1 VSRPFLDI
9 GDGIELRRIDPTDVD
24 ELQRTI
30 EENRDRLRMWMWWA
44 DGSTLDTTRAFVQ
57 AAIDEDKLDPLGIA
71 VDGALV
77 GVIGAD
83 GNPITGN
90 HEIGYWIAS
99 SHEGRGIVRRA
110 CAALISH
117 LFEVVRCH
125 RVVITAGTDNVRS
138 RAIPE
143 ALGFTH
149 EGTLREAGKNPD
161 GYHDIEVYGLLGRE
175 WPAP

>member
-1 VSRPFLDI
+1 MSRPFLEL
-9 GDGIELRRIDPTDVD
+9 GDGLEIRRLDSSDIE
-24 ELQRTI
+24 ELQGVI
-30 EENRDRLRMWMWWA
+30 DENRERLRMWMWWA
-44 DGSTLDTTRAFVQ
+44 DGSTIDTTRDFVQ
-57 AAIDEDKLDPLGIA
+57 AAIDGDKLDPLAIVA
-71 VDGALV
+71 DDALV
-77 GVIGAD
+77 GVIGAEAS
-83 GNPITGN
+83 PITGN

-138 RAIPE
+138 RAIPQ

-149 EGTLREAGKNPD
+149 EGTLREAGKDPN
-161 GYHDIEVYGLLGRE
+161 GYHDIEVYGLLEHE
-175 WPAP
+175 WTAP